1 MTVRLGDGV
10 DLAENG
16 RVSFVNQPALDSG
29 VKRGMPVREAA
40 RLMLAYD
47 AAERAA
53 ADVTNRTVMAQ
64 NAAGRHI
71 VRSEE
76 HTSELQ
82 SLMRISYDVFC
93 LIKKN
98 INSQSHT

>member
-16 RVSFVNQPALDSG
+16 RVSFVNQPDLDSG

-53 ADVTNRTVMAQ
+53 ADITNRPVMAQ
-64 NAAGRHI
+64 HAAGHTTVCPDSTDFVLPADI
-71 VRSEE
+71 ANLLVTPE
-76 HTSELQ
+76 HPAPRL
-82 SLMRISYDVFC
+82 
-93 LIKKN
+93 
-98 INSQSHT
+98 H